1 MNTPLYCGIFKMHMI
16 VLITINLRTKFEMSR
31 FIRSKDMR
39 HRSRDTNHAYLGTVS
54 HQQANTLPNQLAYTI

>member
-16 VLITINLRTKFEMSR
+16 VLITINLRTKFEMFR

-39 HRSRDTNHAYLGTVS
+39 HRSRDTNHAHLGTVS
-54 HQQANTLPNQLAYTI
+54 HQ